1 MKVYVQRDGD
11 LCGGGGGGGGG
22 DSEVKGAK
30 HKLCPFLIGYWT
42 TPGCC
47 TEIWKH

>member
-1 MKVYVQRDGD
+1 MSKEMGICVAGVGV
-11 LCGGGGGGGGG
+11 GGV
-22 DSEVKGAK
+22 SEVKGAK

-42 TPGCC
+42 SPGCC